1 MDLLQLTVLA
11 LNLAKEHSMLAI
23 FVFGCDKIPGALSP
37 YFLFVYFILMIF
49 ISPSDVQGVTNS
61 VCMQWGNI
69 YFHPSE

>member
-11 LNLAKEHSMLAI
+11 LNLAKKHSMLAI
-23 FVFGCDKIPGALSP
+23 FVFGRNKIPGALSP

-61 VCMQWGNI
+61 CLYAMGE
-69 YFHPSE
+69 YMFSSL